1 MEGGSLCIKKF
12 LCSFAWYRACF
23 DIIFFKLVK
32 NFKNEASPQVGKF
45 QLLAPAWAHF
55 FLRLSYSS
63 QIKTKLK
70 IIYFVDLSLH
80 MYRVSTKKVHFSFI
94 NQWLPSLVCDW
105 PIYTEHTLLLCEFW
119 SAMICWCLGLLYYSF
134 KLSQKELTMKTQAQC
149 LFWILVCHDL
159 LLPVTSIP

>member
-1 MEGGSLCIKKF
+1 MHDTEHVLILFF
-12 LCSFAWYRACF
+12 LSWLK
-23 DIIFFKLVK
+23 ISKMKLHPK
-32 NFKNEASPQVGKF
+32 WENSNFWPQHG
-45 QLLAPAWAHF
+45 PIF